1 MTDTHEN
8 LEELTPAPAGEK
20 LQKVLARMGV
30 GSRRDVEAW
39 IDEGRV
45 KVNGAVATLGQRV
58 GDRDAIAVDDRLLKR
73 EKIEEHVRR
82 VLIYNKPEGEVCTRD
97 DPEGRPTVFDRLPRL
112 RSGRWINVG
121 RLDINT
127 TGLLMFTTDG
137 ELANRLMHPSYEMD
151 REYAV
156 RVRGEVDEEM
166 IERLK
171 AGVMLEDGPAKFSD
185 IQEAPGGEGFNHW
198 YHVVVMEGRNREVR
212 RLWESQGVVVSRLKR
227 VRFGPVFL
235 TSELTMGRYREM
247 GQRELDILS
256 EEVGLTPVAL
266 PAVSTKTKEKVE
278 RQERKLGKK
287 LAPSERP
294 GRGSRTRTERAEGER
309 PQRAPRPASGERPA
323 RGPRDSDEHPARAPR
338 GDAADSRAPRQSRD
352 GAGERPAR
360 APRDAGDRPVRAPRG
375 DSADSRAPRKPRDAG
390 GDRPARAPRDAGDR
404 PARGPRSDAG
414 EGRAPRKPRDA
425 GGDRPARAPRD
436 DADRPAR
443 GPRSDAGEG
452 RAPRK
457 APSDRPAR
465 EKGAP
470 LAERP
475 GKPVARKPI
484 AKRRPQAAGD
494 GMRPGF
500 KR

>member
-323 RGPRDSDEHPARAPR
+323 RGPRDSDE
-338 GDAADSRAPRQSRD
+338 
-352 GAGERPAR
+352 RPAR
-360 APRDAGDRPVRAPRG
+360 APRDAGDRPARGPRS

-404 PARGPRSDAG
+404 PARGPRSDSADS
-414 EGRAPRKPRDA
+414 RAPRKPRDA

-436 DADRPAR
+436 GADRPAR

>member
-1 MTDTHEN
+1 MNDQHEN
-8 LEELTPAPAGEK
+8 TELTPAPEGEK

-39 IDEGRV
+39 IEEGRV

-212 RLWESQGVVVSRLKR
+212 RLWESQGVIVSRLKR

-309 PQRAPRPASGERPA
+309 PQRAPRPAVGERPA
-323 RGPRDSDEHPARAPR
+323 RASRDGDERPARAPR
-338 GDAADSRAPRQSRD
+338 DSAD
-352 GAGERPAR
+352 RPAR
-360 APRDAGDRPVRAPRG
+360 APRDAGDRPARGPRS

-404 PARGPRSDAG
+404 PARGPRSDSADS
-414 EGRAPRKPRDA
+414 RAPRKPRDA

-436 DADRPAR
+436 GADRPAR
-443 GPRSDAGEG
+443 GPRSDAGEN

-475 GKPVARKPI
+475 GKPARKPI